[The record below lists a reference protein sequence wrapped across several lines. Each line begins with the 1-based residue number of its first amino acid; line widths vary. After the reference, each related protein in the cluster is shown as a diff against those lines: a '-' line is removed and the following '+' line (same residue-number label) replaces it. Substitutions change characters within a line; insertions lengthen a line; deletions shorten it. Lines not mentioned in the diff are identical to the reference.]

1 MSNTVHMEGSD
12 VLYTREFQHMEM
24 LIEEMA
30 RRNDQSMQDLARRID
45 YLSNEVGDLKEA
57 VGFE

>member
-1 MSNTVHMEGSD
+1 
-12 VLYTREFQHMEM
+12 MEM

>member
-1 MSNTVHMEGSD
+1 MEGSD